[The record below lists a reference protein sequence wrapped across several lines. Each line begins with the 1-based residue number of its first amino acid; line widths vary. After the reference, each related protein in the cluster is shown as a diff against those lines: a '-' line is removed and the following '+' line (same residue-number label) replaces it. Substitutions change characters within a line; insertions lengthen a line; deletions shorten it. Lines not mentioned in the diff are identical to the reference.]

1 RAASANLRRLPAAG
15 GDLPR
20 AHGKPAPG
28 CLLQRWSFGYRLG
41 KTVARDPAGNPG
53 SADSGN
59 ARTQRR
65 IRACDGGA
73 DDRAGCV
80 PFPRISQHSVDD
92 GGQST
97 TANLRLRIARRRGS
111 AARWRP
117 SGSSAAGQSA
127 GRRNGRFA
135 HEREFAE
142 NFAQSNKEHTMKTC
156 SYLLVFLLA
165 GAGVLAAQND
175 SQAPPEKPRV
185 YIMRDKMHG
194 GMPGMGF
201 GHDWW
206 RNSELAQKIGLSQQ
220 QTQQL
225 NQIFSSHRANL
236 AQMRANVEIE
246 EGKLSDLLDQDQP
259 QQDQVLAQVTQLQNA
274 RNALEKEFTVMTLAF
289 RGVLTP
295 DQWKQ
300 LQSMSREKMFFRMHK
315 PGPGGPGDGPPP
327 MPPSE

>member
-1 RAASANLRRLPAAG
+1 
-15 GDLPR
+15 
-20 AHGKPAPG
+20 
-28 CLLQRWSFGYRLG
+28 
-41 KTVARDPAGNPG
+41 
-53 SADSGN
+53 
-59 ARTQRR
+59 
-65 IRACDGGA
+65 
-73 DDRAGCV
+73 
-80 PFPRISQHSVDD
+80 
-92 GGQST
+92 
-97 TANLRLRIARRRGS
+97 
-111 AARWRP
+111 
-117 SGSSAAGQSA
+117 
-127 GRRNGRFA
+127 
-135 HEREFAE
+135 
-142 NFAQSNKEHTMKTC
+142 MKTC

-175 SQAPPEKPRV
+175 SQAPTEKPRV
-185 YIMRDKMHG
+185 KIMVDKMHG

-206 RNSELAQKIGLSQQ
+206 RNSEVAQKIGLSQQ

-289 RGVLTP
+289 RGVLMP

-300 LQSMSREKMFFRMHK
+300 LQSMSHERMFFRMHK

-327 MPPSE
+327 MPPNE

>member
-1 RAASANLRRLPAAG
+1 
-15 GDLPR
+15 
-20 AHGKPAPG
+20 
-28 CLLQRWSFGYRLG
+28 
-41 KTVARDPAGNPG
+41 
-53 SADSGN
+53 
-59 ARTQRR
+59 
-65 IRACDGGA
+65 
-73 DDRAGCV
+73 
-80 PFPRISQHSVDD
+80 
-92 GGQST
+92 
-97 TANLRLRIARRRGS
+97 
-111 AARWRP
+111 
-117 SGSSAAGQSA
+117 
-127 GRRNGRFA
+127 
-135 HEREFAE
+135 
-142 NFAQSNKEHTMKTC
+142 MKTS
-156 SYLLVFLLA
+156 SYLLIFLLA
-165 GAGVLAAQND
+165 CGGILFAQND
-175 SQAPPEKPRV
+175 SQTLP
-185 YIMRDKMHG
+185 DKANRKIVIERMG

-206 RNSELAQKIGLSQQ
+206 RNSELAQKIGLSEQ

-300 LQSMSREKMFFRMHK
+300 LQSMSHEKMFFRTYK

-327 MPPSE
+327 MPPLE